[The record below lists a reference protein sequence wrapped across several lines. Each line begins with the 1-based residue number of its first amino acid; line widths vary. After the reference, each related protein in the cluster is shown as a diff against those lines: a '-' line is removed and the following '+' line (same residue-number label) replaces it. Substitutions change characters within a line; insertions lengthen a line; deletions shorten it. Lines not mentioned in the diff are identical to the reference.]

1 MMADDKEIRDVQK
14 KMAEC
19 VTRLTKLA
27 PLVGIA
33 RQVKEFS
40 GDQRKNALAASQI
53 KFIQRGESVAAAEN
67 LARSSPEYLEKF
79 KQLEKDYA
87 NACGTIAEWDA
98 VQARLEAARSIHAM
112 LKETVHTFQG

>member
-1 MMADDKEIRDVQK
+1 MTPDDKEIRDVQK
-14 KMAEC
+14 KMTEC
-19 VTRLTKLA
+19 VTRLSKLA

-40 GDQRKNALAASQI
+40 TDQRKNALAASQI
-53 KFIQRGESVAAAEN
+53 EFIQRGESVAVSEN
-67 LARSSPEYLEKF
+67 FARNSPVYLAKVKELEKS
-79 KQLEKDYA
+79 YA
-87 NACGTIAEWDA
+87 DACGTIAEWDA